1 MKKYFKNLKERIN
14 NYLERMAEVNKKNF
28 GSDKPRCCDLNR
40 KNENHGSHPA
50 HS

>member
-1 MKKYFKNLKERIN
+1 MKKYFNNLMKRIN

-28 GSDKPRCCDLNR
+28 GSEKPNCCDLNR
-40 KNENHGSHPA
+40 RNKNNGSQHA